1 MIVMKDVKLI
11 ITILFIAGCSAP
23 ESNKETEA
31 QPPDPE
37 KIPKELV
44 SHGDVRVDN
53 YYWMKLSDEQKNA
66 ENPDDQTLKVISYL
80 EAENE
85 YQTTIM
91 SHTVDLQESLYEEIV
106 GRIKQTDESVPYFKK
121 GYWYYTRYETGK
133 EYPIY
138 CRKKG
143 SLEAEEQ
150 VMINVNDYGDVH
162 EFVSVS
168 GINVSPDNKY
178 LAYGLDTISRR
189 LYTILVIDLETG
201 EILSDNV
208 TNSGGSA
215 AWANDSKTFFYVQ
228 KDKSTLRSHKIFRHR
243 LGSSESDDV
252 EVYHEK
258 DETFGTFV
266 YRSKSDKYIING
278 SYHTLSSEFRILDAN
293 DPEGEFKMFNPRQ
306 MNHEYSI
313 DHIGNKFY
321 IVTNW
326 EAKNF
331 RLMETPEDNTT
342 QENWVE
348 VIAHRN
354 DVMLDYIVAFNN
366 YLVVSERKNGLRQL
380 RIFDEKS
387 NDEHYLDFGEEAYVA
402 YASTNPEF
410 NTEIL
415 RYGYQSMTTPNSTFD
430 YNMKT
435 REKKLLKQQEVVG
448 GFDPAN
454 YETKRLYV
462 EARDGA
468 EVPITMVYRKGME
481 KDGQNPMLLYGYGSY
496 GSTIDPYF
504 SASRLSLLDRGF
516 IFVTAHIRGG
526 QINGR
531 EWYEDGKM
539 FKKKN
544 TFNDFV
550 DCADYLVDQGYTNP
564 NLLFAQGGSAGGL
577 LMGAITNMRPELF
590 KGVIAAVPF
599 VDVITTMQDES
610 IPLTTGEFDEWG
622 NPGADLEQY
631 EYIKSYSPY
640 DNVFETA
647 YPNMLVTT
655 GFHDSQVQYWEPAK
669 WVAKLRDYNTGDNK
683 ILLYTDMEAGHG
695 GASGRFKQHHE
706 TAMIY
711 AFMIDLASPKKLE

>member
-1 MIVMKDVKLI
+1 MKTSITVIALVFI
-11 ITILFIAGCSAP
+11 IGCTTP
-23 ESNKETEA
+23 ESTIESIV

-37 KIPKELV
+37 QIPKELV
-44 SHGDVRVDN
+44 SHGDVRIDN

-66 ENPDDQTLKVISYL
+66 ENPDEQAQKVIDYL

-85 YQTTIM
+85 YRKTVM
-91 SHTVDLQESLYEEIV
+91 SHTEELQETLYQEII
-106 GRIKQTDESVPYFKK
+106 GRIKQTDESVPYFDN
-121 GYWYYTRYETGK
+121 GYWYYTRYEEGK

-138 CRKKG
+138 CRKKE
-143 SLEAEEQ
+143 SMDAEEQ
-150 VMINVNDYGDVH
+150 IMVNVNDYGDVH
-162 EFVSVS
+162 EFVSVVGLS
-168 GINVSPDNKY
+168 VSPDNKY
-178 LAYGLDTISRR
+178 LAYGLDTVSRR
-189 LYTILVIDLETG
+189 MYILLLKNLETG
-201 EILSDNV
+201 EMLPDVIH
-208 TNSGGSA
+208 NSGGSA

-228 KDKSTLRSHKIFRHR
+228 KEEGTLRYHKIFRHK
-243 LGSSESDDV
+243 LGSPEAEDV

-266 YRSKSDKYIING
+266 YRSKSDKYIVSG
-278 SYHTLSSEFRILDAN
+278 SFHTLSSEFRILDAN
-293 DPEGEFKMFNPRQ
+293 NPEGEFKLFNPRR
-306 MNHEYSI
+306 MDHEYSI
-313 DHIGNKFY
+313 DHIGDKFY

-326 EAKNF
+326 KAKNF
-331 RLMETPEDNTT
+331 RLMETPVGKTT
-342 QENWVE
+342 QENWKE
-348 VIAHRN
+348 VIGHRN
-354 DVMLDYIVAFNN
+354 DVMLDYIVAFDN

-380 RIFDEKS
+380 RIIDQKS
-387 NDEHYLDFGEEAYVA
+387 SSEHYLDFAEEAYVA

-410 NTEIL
+410 NTDIL

-435 REKKLLKQQEVVG
+435 KEKTLLKQQEIMG
-448 GFDPAN
+448 DFDRAN

-462 EARDGA
+462 EARDGV

-481 KDGQNPMLLYGYGSY
+481 KNGQNPLLLYGYGSY
-496 GSTIDPYF
+496 GATIDPYF

-516 IFVTAHIRGG
+516 IFVTAHIRGS

-531 EWYEDGKM
+531 QWYEDGKM

-564 NLLFAQGGSAGGL
+564 DLLFAQGGSAGGL

-590 KGVIAAVPF
+590 KGVIALVPF
-599 VDVITTMQDES
+599 VDVITTMEDES
-610 IPLTTGEFDEWG
+610 IPLTTSEFDEWG

-640 DNVFETA
+640 DNVYETA
-647 YPNMLVTT
+647 YPNMFVAT

-669 WVAKLRDYNTGDNK
+669 WVAKLRDYNTGNNK
-683 ILLYTDMEAGHG
+683 ILLYTNMEVGHG
-695 GASGRFKQHHE
+695 GASGRFKSQRE

-711 AFMIDLASPKKLE
+711 AFMIDLASH